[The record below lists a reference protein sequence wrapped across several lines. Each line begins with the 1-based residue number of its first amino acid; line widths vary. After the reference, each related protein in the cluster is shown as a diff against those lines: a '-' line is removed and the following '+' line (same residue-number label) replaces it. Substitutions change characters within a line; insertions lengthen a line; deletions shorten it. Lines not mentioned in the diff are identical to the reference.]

1 MNVIL
6 YFQPSSKTSAPGKL
20 AGVQEIAEKNGW
32 HVQSIDGFPPA
43 GNIRKLVDFWKPIG
57 AIAECGN
64 EHTEIDTRIFGE
76 IPVVF
81 FSHNPK
87 TLPASCFSVSHDS
100 IATAQLAAK
109 ELLMTG
115 FENFAFI
122 PYAERRYWSEERQ
135 RGFCDALTLNGKH
148 CTVFKCKADTTD
160 VTGRQEA
167 LRHFL
172 TRLPKPCAV
181 FAANDKTAAE
191 TVTAARFEGLA
202 VPDEIAVLGVDNYAQ
217 ICEHTVPPLS
227 SIELDFR
234 RGGNLAA
241 MLLLSLA
248 HGKDGVQGGMHHLT
262 FGPLR
267 VVRRASTRLLSAPD
281 RVVREALELIN
292 REACQGL
299 RSAKVASLFPC
310 SRRQADIR
318 FRNATGHSILEEI
331 HAVQLECAK
340 QMLEDSNV
348 QLKTISDFCGF
359 AHPNSLRKFF
369 RAQTGMTMSEWR
381 RRVNL

>member
-20 AGVQEIAEKNGW
+20 SGVQEIAEKNGW

-43 GNIRKLVDFWKPIG
+43 ENIRKLVDFWKPIG

-64 EHTEIDTRIFGE
+64 EHTEIDTHIFGT

-115 FENFAFI
+115 FENFAYI

-148 CTVFKCKADTTD
+148 CTVFKYKSNVTD

-167 LRHFL
+167 LRRFL
-172 TRLPKPCAV
+172 ARLPKPCAV

-191 TVTAARFEGLA
+191 TITAARFEGLA
-202 VPDEIAVLGVDNYAQ
+202 VPEEVAVLGVDNYAQ

-227 SIELDFR
+227 SIEPDFR
-234 RGGNLAA
+234 RGGNLAVL
-241 MLLLSLA
+241 LLLSLA
-248 HGKDGVQGGMHHLT
+248 HGKRDQERMHHMT

-281 RVVREALELIN
+281 RVVSEALDLIR

-299 RSAKVASLFPC
+299 RSAKVASLFSC

-340 QMLEDSNV
+340 QMLQDSNV

-369 RAQTGMTMSEWR
+369 RSETGMSMSEWR
-381 RRVNL
+381 LRVNR